1 MTTIVL
7 GSSGRLGSAISLAF
21 GRAGFPL
28 LLHYFSRRENAE
40 AVAARLA
47 AEDRPKPTLCYAD
60 LTKRAEVEGL
70 FAFTND
76 AVGPPRIVIH
86 AAGATADS
94 LLLKMKE
101 EAFDRVIAL
110 NLSSAAW
117 VLAAAAG
124 RMREG
129 AIILLGSHATSGREG
144 QANYAASKAGLVAL
158 ARSAARELS
167 PSIRVNVV
175 LPGYH
180 PSPLSPSPLSP
191 SPLSAASPQASERIL
206 RSAILKTSP
215 TLEEVAQFILL
226 LTQMRGVSGQI
237 FALDS
242 RAI

>member
-180 PSPLSPSPLSP
+180 PSPLS
-191 SPLSAASPQASERIL
+191 AASPQASERIL